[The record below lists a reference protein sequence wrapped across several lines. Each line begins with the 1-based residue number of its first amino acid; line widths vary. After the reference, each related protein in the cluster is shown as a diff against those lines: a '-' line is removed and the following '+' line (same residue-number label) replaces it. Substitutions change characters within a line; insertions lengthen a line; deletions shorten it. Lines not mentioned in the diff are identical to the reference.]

1 MSFLLHIKRGKKKI
15 TFDDVAINKV
25 LEAGMMVIMC
35 LDCIAVWQAWTPFS
49 YIYLGVILFNTH
61 GPTPSLSLSEK

>member
-1 MSFLLHIKRGKKKI
+1 MKMI
-15 TFDDVAINKV
+15 TLCDLGINKV
-25 LEAGMMVIMC
+25 LEAGMMVITC
-35 LDCIAVWQAWTPFS
+35 LDCIAVWQAWTLFS